1 MDLKKINE
9 LIKKFI
15 EGTASQSEEDS
26 LMEWYRGI
34 AYRDSEFPIAERDVY
49 EAMRKKI
56 EEAASN
62 TRVINWKKWSLAACL
77 FLVAG
82 FGITNYWNKQKKQD
96 ENSLAIH
103 GRDKPGQK
111 RITLT
116 LSTGITISL
125 TGAHD
130 GLIALDGNT
139 QIVKPKDGQLT
150 YKAINLKVTQKTG
163 RISTNKNGFNI
174 LETPAGA
181 QFLIILPDHSKVWL
195 NSSSSL
201 KYPNNFDNL
210 SERRVELT
218 GEGYFEVVH
227 DQKKPFKVATESSL
241 TEDIGTEFNVSAYHN
256 DGFVK
261 TTLVKGAA
269 SISAGGSKTLLS
281 AGQQAIFKDV
291 LKVSNVN
298 VENEI
303 AWKNGFFQFD
313 NMKLEQIM
321 KVLGRWYDFE
331 YSFTDESLKD
341 TPYGAVIAN
350 SSSLSSLLEL
360 LEKIGDA
367 RFEYKENK
375 VTVYRKH

>member
-1 MDLKKINE
+1 MDIKKINE

-15 EGTASQSEEDS
+15 EGTASKSEEDS
-26 LMEWYRGI
+26 LMEWYRDI

-56 EEAASN
+56 EGATGN
-62 TRVINWKKWSLAACL
+62 TPVINWKKWSLAACL
-77 FLVAG
+77 FLAAG
-82 FGITNYWNKQKKQD
+82 FGATNYWNKQKHKD
-96 ENSLAIH
+96 NNSLAIH
-103 GRDKPGQK
+103 SKDTPGAK

-116 LSTGITISL
+116 LSNGNRITL
-125 TGAHD
+125 KGVHD

-139 QIVKPKDGQLT
+139 QILKTKDDQLT
-150 YKAINLKVTQKTG
+150 YKSIQKTG
-163 RISTNKNGFNI
+163 TDKTNSAAYNI

-181 QFLIILPDHSKVWL
+181 QFLIVLPDHSRVWL

-241 TEDIGTEFNVSAYHN
+241 TEDIGTEFDVSAYHN

-261 TTLVKGAA
+261 TTLIKGAA
-269 SISAGGSKTLLS
+269 SISAGGARAILHK
-281 AGQQAIFKDV
+281 GQQAYYKD
-291 LKVSNVN
+291 LIKVSDVN
-298 VENEI
+298 VDSEI
-303 AWKNGFFQFD
+303 AWKNGYFQFD

-321 KVLGRWYDFE
+321 KILGRWYDFD

-341 TPYGAVIAN
+341 IPYGAVISN
-350 SSSLSSLLEL
+350 SSSLRSLLDL
-360 LEKIGDA
+360 LEKIGNA
-367 RFEYKENK
+367 KFVYNANK